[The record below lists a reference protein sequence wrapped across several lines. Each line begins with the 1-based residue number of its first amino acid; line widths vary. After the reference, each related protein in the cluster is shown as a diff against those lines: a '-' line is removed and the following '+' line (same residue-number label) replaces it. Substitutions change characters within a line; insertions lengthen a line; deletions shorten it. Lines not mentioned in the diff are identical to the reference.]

1 MKLVVQKVDQATQY
15 CRLTLCNEMSYA
27 ESRSSD
33 TILSLDLLSAQPI
46 WRDIDTNLTPI
57 DKTYTINTT
66 NTNDTTTTI
75 TIVNERGAFLDIID
89 LITSNS
95 KVPFF
100 EEKNI
105 YFQNFKCHYLKMSFC
120 RLGYFLLHE
129 PHI

>member
-1 MKLVVQKVDQATQY
+1 MQKHDQAT
-15 CRLTLCNEMSYA
+15 
-27 ESRSSD
+27 
-33 TILSLDLLSAQPI
+33 IVSLDHVSAQLI
-46 WRDIDTNLTPI
+46 WRDTDTNLTPSAN
-57 DKTYTINTT
+57 TYTINTT

-89 LITSNS
+89 LIISNS

-120 RLGYFLLHE
+120 RFGHFLFH
-129 PHI
+129 

>member
-1 MKLVVQKVDQATQY
+1 M
-15 CRLTLCNEMSYA
+15 
-27 ESRSSD
+27 
-33 TILSLDLLSAQPI
+33 SLDSVSAPLI
-46 WRDIDTNLTPI
+46 WRDIDTNLTPS

-89 LITSNS
+89 LIISNS

-120 RLGYFLLHE
+120 RLMHFLLHE
-129 PHI
+129 PHICFGEGIIYTMDCNVLIIVLFYIFITHT